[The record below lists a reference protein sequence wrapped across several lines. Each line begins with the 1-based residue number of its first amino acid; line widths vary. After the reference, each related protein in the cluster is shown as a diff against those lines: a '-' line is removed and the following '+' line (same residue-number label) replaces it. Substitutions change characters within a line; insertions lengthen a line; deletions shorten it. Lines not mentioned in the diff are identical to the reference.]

1 MSKEEA
7 WNNFVPKAEG
17 ETSEEK
23 ERGEP
28 LDPNDMSASKGK
40 AEEQVWR
47 DGSVHVVEGG
57 EGGKADIF
65 TTMPKTGPNGEI
77 AGPGAYEIEK
87 REDHNGIIEPDEELR
102 KAVEADTL
110 RESELE
116 YLKSEYQRAVE
127 DDDMAKRIELRK
139 KIEELEAKEQ

>member
-7 WNNFVPKAEG
+7 WNNFVPKTEDEATEG
-17 ETSEEK
+17 SE
-23 ERGEP
+23 RNEP
-28 LDPNDMSASKGK
+28 LDPNDMSASAGK

-47 DGSVHVVEGG
+47 DGAVRVVEGG

-65 TTMPKTGPNGEI
+65 TTMPKTGPSGEI

-87 REDHNGIIEPDEELR
+87 RGDHGGYIEPDEELSR
-102 KAVEADTL
+102 AVEDDAL
-110 RESELE
+110 RKSELE

-139 KIEELEAKEQ
+139 KIEGLEAKEQ